1 MRHLAT
7 LRNITDIQPHPNA
20 DLLELA
26 FIDGWQVVVR
36 KDEFQLGELV
46 VYFEIDSVLPVTE
59 EYEFLRKSSYV
70 KRDWLVNGEGF
81 RLKTIRLRKEL
92 SQGLITKLPW
102 IMQDTAEVWRG
113 GEVWNVEAGTDVTEF
128 LGVQKWEPPVNSTLQ
143 GRVRGNF
150 PDFIRKTDQERAQNL
165 VGKIF
170 GDWKDD
176 FWEVSL
182 KLDGSSMTVYSY
194 QGRLGVCSRNLDL
207 EMSEEN
213 AENIFIKT
221 ALDCGICTAI
231 THTCSENERNLAVQG
246 ELMGPG
252 IQGNREGFKELKFFI
267 FDIFDIDTGE
277 YLNYIDRSQMIIKM
291 RSWCPESTFEM
302 CPVIMVTHN
311 KFENIKDMLEAADG
325 PSINNPVREGL
336 VWKSSTVP
344 NRSFKTISNQYLLSG
359 GE

>member
-1 MRHLAT
+1 MDMNFYKNKI
-7 LRNITDIQPHPNA
+7 RNI
-20 DLLELA
+20 E
-26 FIDGWQVVVR
+26 
-36 KDEFQLGELV
+36 
-46 VYFEIDSVLPVTE
+46 SC
-59 EYEFLRKSSYV
+59 
-70 KRDWLVNGEGF
+70 
-81 RLKTIRLRKEL
+81 
-92 SQGLITKLPW
+92 
-102 IMQDTAEVWRG
+102 
-113 GEVWNVEAGTDVTEF
+113 
-128 LGVQKWEPPVNSTLQ
+128 
-143 GRVRGNF
+143 
-150 PDFIRKTDQERAQNL
+150 QNL

-176 FWEVSL
+176 VWEVSL

-207 EMSEEN
+207 DVTSEEN
-213 AENIFIKT
+213 AENSFINTAVNSGIST
-221 ALDCGICTAI
+221 ALTLACM
-231 THTCSENERNLAVQG
+231 ENERNLAVQG

-277 YLNYIDRSQMIIKM
+277 YLNFIDRSQMIIKM
-291 RSWCPESTFEM
+291 RSWCPQSTFEM
-302 CPVIMVTHN
+302 CPVIMVMQN